1 MKTYIVPVLC
11 EHFQE
16 RMCKISL
23 DDTESYVERFY
34 GCEDFPYKYRCQICE
49 ERTLA
54 SLNRRREYKG
64 KNMRNAPMVQW
75 DGAVIEVEE

>member
-1 MKTYIVPVLC
+1 MTYIVPVLC

-16 RMCKISL
+16 RMCKITL
-23 DDTESYVERFY
+23 DASETRVERFY

-54 SLNRRREYKG
+54 SLERRRPYKG
-64 KNMRNAPMVQW
+64 KNMKNAPPVQW
-75 DGAVIEVEE
+75 DGAVIEVDE

>member
-23 DDTESYVERFY
+23 NDTESYVERFC
-34 GCEDFPYKYRCQICE
+34 GCEDFPYK
-49 ERTLA
+49 
-54 SLNRRREYKG
+54 
-64 KNMRNAPMVQW
+64 
-75 DGAVIEVEE
+75 